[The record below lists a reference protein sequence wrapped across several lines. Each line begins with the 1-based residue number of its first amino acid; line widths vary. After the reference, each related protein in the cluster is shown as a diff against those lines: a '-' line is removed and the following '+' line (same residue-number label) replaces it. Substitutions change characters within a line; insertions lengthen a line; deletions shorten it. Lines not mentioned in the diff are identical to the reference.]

1 VRHLDLHLGDRRPR
15 VHDLRQHA
23 GSRIMPGSGREVAF
37 RV

>member
-1 VRHLDLHLGDRRPR
+1 LGRGRGPRLHDC
-15 VHDLRQHA
+15 RQHA